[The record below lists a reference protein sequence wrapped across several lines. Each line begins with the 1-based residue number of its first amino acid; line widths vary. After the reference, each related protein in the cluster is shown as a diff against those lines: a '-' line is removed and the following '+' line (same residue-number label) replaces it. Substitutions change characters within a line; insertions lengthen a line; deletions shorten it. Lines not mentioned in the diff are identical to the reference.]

1 MLIKHNWC
9 LHSVFWASVFQPC
22 YWMHYPYTSHPFQL
36 SANALNQVCY
46 IRKTSKCLRLM
57 CFQEQVWKTLSW
69 AMSFIK
75 MFLQGSPSS
84 HYCIF
89 HLVFSFPPLQIPL
102 PARWQPSRTN
112 TPMHPLEMWQV
123 VMQLTSSWVS
133 EWRGPSLLCTGTVR
147 AKNLKSRRGRWRFPS
162 PSSPSWHCC
171 VFWHYCTAAGPL
183 CPGASWGAREPPSCS
198 PCSSYSQCGS
208 STSCCP
214 R

>member
-1 MLIKHNWC
+1 MCTVDVLPGTGLENTVLSYELC
-9 LHSVFWASVFQPC
+9 LSLKCS
-22 YWMHYPYTSHPFQL
+22 SE
-36 SANALNQVCY
+36 ALPVRT
-46 IRKTSKCLRLM
+46 ILFSSCLFF
-57 CFQEQVWKTLSW
+57 C
-69 AMSFIK
+69 
-75 MFLQGSPSS
+75 
-84 HYCIF
+84 
-89 HLVFSFPPLQIPL
+89 PPQIPL

-147 AKNLKSRRGRWRFPS
+147 AKNSRSRRGRWHFPS
-162 PSSPSWHCC
+162 PSSPSWHCW

-198 PCSSYSQCGS
+198 PCSSSSQCGS
-208 STSCCP
+208 STSCWP